1 MDCRDIMLS
10 IIIPV
15 YNTEKLLGK
24 CLDSILAAV
33 QKLDFR
39 VEILVIN
46 DGSTDQSRVVMEKY
60 ADQYPQFIRTFDKPN
75 GGLSDVKNF
84 GLDHASG
91 TFISFI
97 DSDDFVEPEM
107 YEDMMGRLLSESAD
121 AAVCDIKLVYDDG
134 SERIWSCTNAPRD
147 TVYEEVID
155 MPMMASSCNKI
166 IRKELF
172 AGMRF
177 PTGINN
183 EDIAVTP
190 IVLGCAEKIVAIN
203 KSYYNYYQRSGSIQ
217 NGEFNER
224 RFALLDT
231 AKLCVDR
238 AQNLKKEKQE
248 IIKNSLYAHQIL
260 ALALYPIREQ
270 KFAKRYHL
278 LKIYMKKIEQF
289 FPDFWD
295 NTAVQSYG
303 NQDGKKEK
311 LFKQMSVRLLKHRWY
326 MLVCC
331 FWSGVNRLQRG

>member
-1 MDCRDIMLS
+1 MLS

-33 QKLDFR
+33 QKLDFH
-39 VEILVIN
+39 VELLIIN
-46 DGSTDQSRVVMEKY
+46 DGSTDKSRAVMDRY
-60 ADQYPQFIRTFDKPN
+60 ANLYPHYIKTFDKPN

-91 TFISFI
+91 QFVSFI

-107 YEDMMGRLLSESAD
+107 YEDMMKRLLSESAD
-121 AAVCDIKLVYDDG
+121 AVVCDIKLVYDDG
-134 SERIWSCTNAPRD
+134 SERIWSCTNSPRD

-172 AGMRF
+172 SGMRF
-177 PTGINN
+177 PIGINN

-190 IVLGCAEKIVAIN
+190 IVLGYAHKIIAIN
-203 KSYYNYYQRSGSIQ
+203 KPYYNYYQRSGSIQ

-231 AKLCVDR
+231 AKLCVDSSS
-238 AQNLKKEKQE
+238 E
-248 IIKNSLYAHQIL
+248 
-260 ALALYPIREQ
+260 
-270 KFAKRYHL
+270 FTKRKTGDY
-278 LKIYMKKIEQF
+278 
-289 FPDFWD
+289 
-295 NTAVQSYG
+295 
-303 NQDGKKEK
+303 
-311 LFKQMSVRLLKHRWY
+311 
-326 MLVCC
+326 
-331 FWSGVNRLQRG
+331 

>member
-1 MDCRDIMLS
+1 MLS

-46 DGSTDQSRVVMEKY
+46 DGSTDQSRAVMEKY
-60 ADQYPQFIRTFDKPN
+60 ADQYPQFIRTFDKIN

-121 AAVCDIKLVYDDG
+121 AAVCDIKLVYDNG
-134 SERIWSCTNAPRD
+134 AERIWSCTNA
-147 TVYEEVID
+147 TKAEVYEAVID

-166 IRKELF
+166 IKRKLF
-172 AGMRF
+172 SEIRF
-177 PTGINN
+177 PVGINN

-190 IVLGCAEKIVAIN
+190 IVLGRAKKIIAIN
-203 KSYYNYYQRSGSIQ
+203 KPYYNYYQRSGSIQ
-217 NGEFNER
+217 NNTFSEK
-224 RFALLDT
+224 RFALLRT
-231 AKLCVDR
+231 AKICIDMAKELGS
-238 AQNLKKEKQE
+238 EKQN

-270 KFAKRYHL
+270 SFFKRRHL
-278 LKIYMKKIEQF
+278 LGVYMKEINSM
-289 FPDFWD
+289 FPDFWK
-295 NTAVQSYG
+295 NSAVRTYG
-303 NQDGKKEK
+303 VYDGEKEK
-311 LFKQMSVRLLKHRWY
+311 VFKQLSIKLLRRKCY
-326 MLVCC
+326 FIVCC
-331 FWSGVNRLQRG
+331 FWTVVNIVLNR

>member
-1 MDCRDIMLS
+1 MDCRDTRLS

-24 CLDSILAAV
+24 CLDSVLAAI
-33 QKLDFR
+33 QKLDFD
-39 VEILVIN
+39 VEILLIN
-46 DGSTDQSRVVMEKY
+46 DGSTDRSKVVIANYKE
-60 ADQYPQFIRTFDKPN
+60 QYPQYIKAFDKPN

-84 GLDHASG
+84 GLEHAKG
-91 TFISFI
+91 EFISFI

-107 YEDMMGRLLSESAD
+107 YEDMMGKLLTESAD
-121 AAVCDIKLVYDDG
+121 AAICDIKLVYDDG
-134 SERIWSCTNAPRD
+134 SERIWSCINAPRA

-166 IRKELF
+166 IRRGLF
-172 AGMRF
+172 TGMRF

-190 IVLGCAEKIVAIN
+190 IVLGYAEKIVAIN
-203 KSYYNYYQRSGSIQ
+203 KPYYNYYQRSGSIQ

-224 RFALLDT
+224 RFALLET
-231 AKLCVDR
+231 AKLCVDQ

-270 KFAKRYHL
+270 KFAKRQHL
-278 LKIYMKKIEQF
+278 LKIYMNKVNQL
-289 FPDFWD
+289 FPDFWE
-295 NTAVQSYG
+295 NEAVRNYG
-303 NQDGKKEK
+303 QKDGKKER
-311 LFKQMSVRLLKHRWY
+311 LFKQISVMLLKHRWY
-326 MLVCC
+326 MLTCC
-331 FWSGVNRLQRG
+331 FWSGVNRLQKL